1 MKKKV
6 AMLMILALMMSL
18 LSFPAMAEN
27 NIKLEINGS
36 IVTPSVA
43 PVIENGTTLV
53 PLRIVSENLGATV
66 DWNGETRQV
75 TINKDDIKI
84 ILTIDSVTANVND
97 MDTTLL
103 LAPKIINSTTMV
115 PIRFVSENL
124 KAFVNWD
131 SASRTVQI
139 NENGDFAK
147 PAEPTTPA
155 VTITKGQQNAL
166 ESAKQYL
173 AFTAFSYD
181 GLIDQLEYEKYT
193 HEEAVYGANNCGAN
207 WNEQALKSAK
217 DYLNFTSFSYD
228 GLIKQLEYEK
238 FTHEQ
243 AVYGASNCGADWN
256 EQAALSAESYLEF
269 SSFSREGLIDQL
281 KYDGFTE
288 SQALYGVKAVGY

>member
-1 MKKKV
+1 MKKNF
-6 AMLMILALMMSL
+6 ALLLILALMMSL
-18 LSFPAMAEN
+18 IAFPAMAEN

-131 SASRTVQI
+131 SATRTVQI
-139 NENGDFAK
+139 NENGDFTK

-173 AFTAFSYD
+173 AFTAFSYN

-193 HEEAVYGANNCGAN
+193 HEEAVYGADNCGAN

>member
-6 AMLMILALMMSL
+6 ALLLILALMMSL
-18 LSFPAMAEN
+18 IAFPAIAAD

-97 MDTTLL
+97 MDITLL

-131 SASRTVQI
+131 SATRTVQI
-139 NENGDFAK
+139 NENDDFTK

-155 VTITKGQQNAL
+155 ATITKGQQNAL

-173 AFTAFSYD
+173 AFSAFSYD

-193 HEEAVYGANNCGAN
+193 HEEAVYGADNCGAN